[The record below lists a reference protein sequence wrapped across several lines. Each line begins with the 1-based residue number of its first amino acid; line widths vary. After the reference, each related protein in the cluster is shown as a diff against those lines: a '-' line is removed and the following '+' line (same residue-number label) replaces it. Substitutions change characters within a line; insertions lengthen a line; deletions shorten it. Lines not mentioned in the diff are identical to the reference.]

1 MLAKRNTK
9 IAPKPFCKVCFDAG
23 LPEAKYTSH
32 FVKSEPGP
40 KGKTICPTLLS
51 QECRYC
57 YQQGHTAK
65 YCPIIDE
72 KKKMEEKAAK
82 VEARTAAVLKREEE
96 QKEPK
101 PAPAKKS
108 SNIFDALNSD
118 SDEEVSKKKV
128 RMLPL
133 KRSETIRESTIKA
146 PASILSAPVKQPVK
160 QVIKPTKPR
169 SREEEFPALPSKPK
183 IVAAPVT
190 MSGYASVAA
199 KTPEEYQS
207 EVYEQKL
214 MEDSIKRQIKPL
226 FTATKSAAK
235 VTPTQEHNY
244 DSWDD
249 ETEAAPPKPLYK
261 SITNWADYSS
271 DEDW

>member
-1 MLAKRNTK
+1 
-9 IAPKPFCKVCFDAG
+9 
-23 LPEAKYTSH
+23 LPEDKYTSH

-40 KGKTICPTLLS
+40 KGKTTCPTLLS

-57 YQQGHTAK
+57 YQHGHTAK

-133 KRSETIRESTIKA
+133 KRSDTIRESTIKA
-146 PASILSAPVKQPVK
+146 PASILAAPVKQTVN
-160 QVIKPTKPR
+160 QVQKPR

-214 MEDSIKRQIKPL
+214 MEDSIKRQINIIH
-226 FTATKSAAK
+226 S
-235 VTPTQEHNY
+235 
-244 DSWDD
+244 
-249 ETEAAPPKPLYK
+249 YK
-261 SITNWADYSS
+261 KRC
-271 DEDW
+271 